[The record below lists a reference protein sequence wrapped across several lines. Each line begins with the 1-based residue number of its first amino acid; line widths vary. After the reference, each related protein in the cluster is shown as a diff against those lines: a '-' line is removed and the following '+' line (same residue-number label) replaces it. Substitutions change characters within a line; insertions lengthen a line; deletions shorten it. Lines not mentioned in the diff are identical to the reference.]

1 MAFSFAL
8 FEPSQ
13 TIMPKL
19 PKSDNLEPCAL
30 IRLLDGCFSGGPMA

>member
-19 PKSDNLEPCAL
+19 PERLHPHRYWHEPDL
-30 IRLLDGCFSGGPMA
+30 Q